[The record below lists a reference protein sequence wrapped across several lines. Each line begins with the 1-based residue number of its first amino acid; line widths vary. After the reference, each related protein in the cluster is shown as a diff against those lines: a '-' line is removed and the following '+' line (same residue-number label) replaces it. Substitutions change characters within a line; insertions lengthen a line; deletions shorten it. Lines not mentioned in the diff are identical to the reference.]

1 MNHLRFHFHL
11 FIPSIFV
18 SRADH
23 ADAMAA
29 KDSQN
34 TTEIQAKEVIIKEMR
49 AKETSLSAEM
59 IKLQKSLEEAET
71 RLKGQSHEL
80 DEQSEVIEGLEEEIR
95 NLQGQITK
103 DKDSDKNL
111 TLVNPSHDTSVAAP
125 PPSTTMDLL
134 DMDGTSAPT
143 SVNATQMQSSIATDS
158 IDLAKKQQ
166 EIDTL
171 KTELTKAHQLVNDKD
186 GLIESLQQTSQQ
198 QSLSVAA
205 EISSKQQEFQML
217 QDKLSKAIE
226 DLKDRDIQIDSMR
239 NEQSKQQLAASSDVD
254 SKQVEALKAELQQ
267 KSDTIQELKTES
279 SNLSV
284 KLKSLEAQKT
294 ATEAQ
299 RAELLKEKEINNS
312 ALSERDSTFSKAQK
326 EWEAKESDL
335 RSQLES
341 ANKSVRDKL
350 NENNQEL
357 ESLQT
362 SLAKKSTEY
371 DMVYAEL
378 VKLRSTS
385 SEQQS
390 LNADNINQIEKLNT
404 SLQAEINKN
413 QEAKKK
419 VRAFVDNL
427 TAEKTAAEEQV
438 RALEAKITELNDKIN
453 RLEQQNK
460 VVDMKLTTTREQS
473 ALEHEKMLK
482 ERQNFESSLSLQL
495 QDKDGEIKK
504 LKELLENSSKNTQ
517 AEMQEA
523 LRQVNT
529 ASKEAEQHKSK
540 RLEARNETIH
550 LVQALEKAQGEAD
563 QVQAFLQRDLV
574 PMAYEQVSGIENALM
589 SLETAVGLLSS
600 KKMVK
605 FHSKAHD
612 FIERRLK
619 TGRKKRG
626 DRLTLLPN
634 GGARSDGDSSS
645 ISGGDGSS
653 SHSNKNSIA
662 IGQRVPRSS
671 SAALDSPAGE
681 QDTTS
686 LTPLS
691 QMVSTRTGGA
701 SSTLSKAEKRH
712 ISGLGDSMEL
722 AQNLYNEMDRMRAG
736 IILLTQSL
744 ERLHETVRLDTKC
757 CGGVYELIVAS
768 MQQSNN
774 IQRGYAMT
782 ADREEDEDVIMT
794 TPTSIRTSGING
806 RPATRVGS
814 NDSDESKGEFL

>member
-1 MNHLRFHFHL
+1 ML
-11 FIPSIFV
+11 FIVHCAYLCFSFLIHV
-18 SRADH
+18 RLCLADH
-23 ADAMAA
+23 ADAMTE
-29 KDSQN
+29 KDNHQ
-34 TTEIQAKEVIIKEMR
+34 TAELQAKEAIITELR
-49 AKETSLSAEM
+49 AKEASLSAEVTQ
-59 IKLQKSLEEAET
+59 LQESLKETET

-95 NLQGQITK
+95 TLQGQITK
-103 DKDSDKNL
+103 DNDSDKNL
-111 TLVNPSHDTSVAAP
+111 TLVNPSHGNSVAASA
-125 PPSTTMDLL
+125 STTADLL
-134 DMDGTSAPT
+134 DMEEFAAPAAPSLT
-143 SVNATQMQSSIATDS
+143 PISTTDS
-158 IDLAKKQQ
+158 ADLISKQQ
-166 EIDTL
+166 EIDAL
-171 KTELTKAHQLVNDKD
+171 RAELIKANQLVNDKD
-186 GLIESLQQTSQQ
+186 GQIQSLEQASLQQSQ
-198 QSLSVAA
+198 SVAA
-205 EISSKQQEFQML
+205 DINSKQQELLAL
-217 QDKLSKAIE
+217 QEQLSKISH
-226 DLKDRDIQIDSMR
+226 DLKDRDRQIESMRSEEQKHQQLVAHTDIDS
-239 NEQSKQQLAASSDVD
+239 KH
-254 SKQVEALKAELQQ
+254 VEALKSELNE
-267 KSDTIQELKTES
+267 KNDTIQALKAES
-279 SNLSV
+279 SDLSV
-284 KLKSLEAQKT
+284 KLKLSETQRTT
-294 ATEAQ
+294 AETQ
-299 RAELLKEKEINNS
+299 RADLIKEKENNS
-312 ALSERDSTFSKAQK
+312 KVLSERESLFSKAQQ
-326 EWEAKESDL
+326 EWETKENDL
-335 RSQLES
+335 RLQLDA
-341 ANKSVRDKL
+341 ANKSVRDKSS
-350 NENNQEL
+350 ENNQEI
-357 ESLQT
+357 ESMQT
-362 SLAKKSTEY
+362 SLAKKSAEY

-378 VKLRSTS
+378 MKLRSLS

-390 LNADNINQIEKLNT
+390 LNADNVNQIEKLNA

-427 TAEKTAAEEQV
+427 TAEKTAAEDHV
-438 RALEAKITELNDKIN
+438 RVLETKIIEANDKIN
-453 RLEQQNK
+453 VMEQQNK
-460 VVDMKLTTTREQS
+460 IMEMKLTTSKEQS
-473 ALEHEKMLK
+473 ILEQEKMVK

-495 QDKDGEIKK
+495 QDKDAEINK
-504 LKELLENSSKNTQ
+504 LKDLLENSNKNTQ

-529 ASKEAEQHKSK
+529 ASKEAEQHKTK

-563 QVQAFLQRDLV
+563 QVQAFLQKDLV

-626 DRLTLLPN
+626 DRATLLPN
-634 GGARSDGDSSS
+634 GSTRSDGG
-645 ISGGDGSS
+645 SGSANNGCLD
-653 SHSNKNSIA
+653 NDSIA
-662 IGQRVPRSS
+662 IGQRVPRNST
-671 SAALDSPAGE
+671 AALDSPVEGI
-681 QDTTS
+681 DTTS

-691 QMVSTRTGGA
+691 QMVSARTGGA

-712 ISGLGDSMEL
+712 ISGLGDAMEL

-736 IILLTQSL
+736 ILLLTQSL

-782 ADREEDEDVIMT
+782 ADREEDDDVLMT
-794 TPTSIRTSGING
+794 TPTTIRSSNIHSVGG
-806 RPATRVGS
+806 RPAARIDS